1 MQNEL
6 VGLFS
11 HTGVRRWEQHQRSG
25 SDDVSVDAGMRRA
38 TYYVRITICNGS
50 RGTCKHDAMVSAH
63 DCRATR
69 SIVGRGTRDW
79 MQQPHVC
86 LCQVTSVTVRLPFVC
101 MMTDRPASDA
111 DAETKHAQAG
121 IAFSNSSVTLV
132 LSESSLPPIPPNSPS
147 RHPSRHLS
155 LARLQ
160 RALGLLV
167 LVASS
172 FPAPLDTGARDEPAD
187 RRQLPCAAR
196 HVERDARARR
206 HLLLVGP
213 RHQAL
218 RDGPQALGVVTVD
231 RWFGAPGVPCST
243 HGASDAVCTQGTGSR
258 RPDCTGSCAW
268 QSFLHHGSRLADPA
282 PA

>member
-1 MQNEL
+1 MPMP
-6 VGLFS
+6 
-11 HTGVRRWEQHQRSG
+11 RRS
-25 SDDVSVDAGMRRA
+25 MRRLA
-38 TYYVRITICNGS
+38 S
-50 RGTCKHDAMVSAH
+50 RSPIHQS
-63 DCRATR
+63 
-69 SIVGRGTRDW
+69 
-79 MQQPHVC
+79 
-86 LCQVTSVTVRLPFVC
+86 RLYF
-101 MMTDRPASDA
+101 
-111 DAETKHAQAG
+111 
-121 IAFSNSSVTLV
+121 
-132 LSESSLPPIPPNSPS
+132 PNPPS
-147 RHPSRHLS
+147 RRSRRTLPRADPSRHLS

-167 LVASS
+167 ASA

-196 HVERDARARR
+196 HVERDARARS

-243 HGASDAVCTQGTGSR
+243 HGASDAVCNQGTGSR
-258 RPDCTGSCAW
+258 RPDCTGSCAR